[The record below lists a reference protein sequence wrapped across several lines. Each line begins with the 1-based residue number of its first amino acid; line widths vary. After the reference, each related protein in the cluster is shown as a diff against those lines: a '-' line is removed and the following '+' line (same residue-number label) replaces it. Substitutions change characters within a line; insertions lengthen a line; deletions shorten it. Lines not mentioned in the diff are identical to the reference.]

1 MDLRK
6 HVLLSMGMLGL
17 SVLAVPYVHATDPIF
32 PITQQEQLQQDRL
45 RQWEREHRLSSSQER
60 PLDNIVV
67 PIDVPSDENGTSFY
81 VSKIELD
88 GLPKELSFLQSV
100 ARQAEDK
107 KMTVAD
113 ITNVRNELQRQ
124 LINTGYVTTQV
135 FIPEQ
140 NLSSGTLQFL
150 VVPGHVEDVVYSS
163 ESKHIPW

>member
-1 MDLRK
+1 MNVK
-6 HVLLSMGMLGL
+6 HLILLSVGILGG
-17 SVLAVPYVHATDPIF
+17 SVLGMPSVSAVDSVF
-32 PITQQEQLQQDRL
+32 PQTYQEQLQQDRL
-45 RQWEREHRLSSSQER
+45 RQWERERRLSSSQEY

-67 PIDVPSDENGTSFY
+67 PTDVPSDENGTSFY

-113 ITNVRNELQRQ
+113 ITNVRNELQRR

-150 VVPGHVEDVVYSS
+150 VVPGHVEDVV
-163 ESKHIPW
+163 